1 MSLPPSTIPVECL
14 PLQDNIAALVVGA
27 LPQPVPPLAEAALRA
42 DAPDPAAPLAV
53 AALVVLVKGTSVLPH
68 LVLPHVQQ
76 HGPPVRLNL
85 VETRASAGLL
95 AHPLV
100 VAAPVPLR
108 HLALP
113 VGLGIC
119 ATALVVLALVDVASE
134 LPLRVPVIAGPH
146 GAHAA
151 GLLAH
156 REAVPIP
163 PGMPSLLVLLA
174 VSLRLPPLAVLHGR
188 LSLRPVDHKPLR
200 LVVVAPLDTLLA
212 VAGLRAAAREPGAR
226 PAIPTLDALPIS
238 APAFVHPADGDSTHE
253 GTPAPVFGHFK
264 LQLVDTFASTGLLTL
279 GPVVPTPVT
288 ILVAAVAPRFPV
300 GADICDFLPVV
311 GFTHRL
317 LCVAAL
323 GAAAGAGCCDQGV
336 LLHLLLVLSDVGL
349 GALHAVGSLRLLGA
363 LHRTGRQFLPILAL
377 PDHHCGV
384 CCRCSEHREDEGRS
398 DHLLAAALAR
408 VGLLGL
414 HGGSLG
420 ILLLLGLVGLYLLLG
435 GLGLPLQLGC
445 LCGLG
450 LGGGPGLGGLL
461 DSLLAVLL
469 ELLPVL
475 LDLGLG
481 GLLLLV
487 DAGGPRLAEAA
498 SLGTR
503 PLQPGISP
511 AASTRRPL
519 AVPTSLP
526 PSTIPVECLP
536 LQDNI
541 AALVV
546 GALPQ
551 PVPPLAEAALR
562 ADAPDPAAPL
572 AVAALV
578 VLVKG
583 TSVLPHLVL
592 PHVQQHGPPVRLNL
606 VDTRASAGLLAHPL
620 VVAAPVPLRHL
631 ALPVGLGICATALVV
646 LALVDVASELP
657 LRVPVI
663 AGPHGAHAAG
673 LLAQREAV
681 PIPPGMPSLL
691 VLLAVALRLPPLAV
705 LHGRLNLRPV
715 DHKPLRLVVVAPLD
729 TLLAV
734 AGLRAAA
741 REPGA
746 RPAIPTLD
754 ALPISAPAF
763 VHPADG
769 DSTHEGTPA
778 PVFGHFK
785 LQLVDTF
792 ASTGL
797 LTLGPVVP
805 TPVTILVA
813 AVAPRFP
820 VGADICDFLPVV
832 GFTHRL
838 LCVAALGAAAGAG
851 CCDQGVLLHLLL
863 VLSDVGLGA
872 LHA

>member
-1 MSLPPSTIPVECL
+1 MASTAATEPREPFLSAFSILTESGCL
-14 PLQDNIAALVVGA
+14 G
-27 LPQPVPPLAEAALRA
+27 
-42 DAPDPAAPLAV
+42 
-53 AALVVLVKGTSVLPH
+53 
-68 LVLPHVQQ
+68 
-76 HGPPVRLNL
+76 
-85 VETRASAGLL
+85 
-95 AHPLV
+95 
-100 VAAPVPLR
+100 
-108 HLALP
+108 
-113 VGLGIC
+113 
-119 ATALVVLALVDVASE
+119 ATALVALETTVGRVTEGLATPPRLHEADDAACTAFVAGCAA
-134 LPLRVPVIAGPH
+134 P
-146 GAHAA
+146 HAA
-151 GLLAH
+151 
-156 REAVPIP
+156 AVDIT
-163 PGMPSLLVLLA
+163 A
-174 VSLRLPPLAVLHGR
+174 RL
-188 LSLRPVDHKPLR
+188 
-200 LVVVAPLDTLLA
+200 
-212 VAGLRAAAREPGAR
+212 AGL
-226 PAIPTLDALPIS
+226 DSPI
-238 APAFVHPADGDSTHE
+238 F
-253 GTPAPVFGHFK
+253 
-264 LQLVDTFASTGLLTL
+264 
-279 GPVVPTPVT
+279 
-288 ILVAAVAPRFPV
+288 
-300 GADICDFLPVV
+300 
-311 GFTHRL
+311 
-317 LCVAAL
+317 
-323 GAAAGAGCCDQGV
+323 
-336 LLHLLLVLSDVGL
+336 
-349 GALHAVGSLRLLGA
+349 
-363 LHRTGRQFLPILAL
+363 
-377 PDHHCGV
+377 
-384 CCRCSEHREDEGRS
+384 
-398 DHLLAAALAR
+398 
-408 VGLLGL
+408 
-414 HGGSLG
+414 
-420 ILLLLGLVGLYLLLG
+420 
-435 GLGLPLQLGC
+435 
-445 LCGLG
+445 
-450 LGGGPGLGGLL
+450 GGGPLG
-461 DSLLAVLL
+461 
-469 ELLPVL
+469 
-475 LDLGLG
+475 DLGDLF
-481 GLLLLV
+481 LT
-487 DAGGPRLAEAA
+487 GGPRLAEAA
-498 SLGTR
+498 SLGAR

-872 LHA
+872 LHAVGSLRLLGALHRTGRQFLPILALPDHHCGVCCRCSEHREDEGRSDHLLAAALARVGLPGLHGGSIGILLLLGLVGLHLLLGSLGLPLQLGCLRGLGLGSGPGLGSFLDSLLAVLLELLAVLLDLGLGGLLLLVDAGGTRLAEAASLGARPLQPGISPAASTRRPLAVPTSLPPSTIPVECLPLQDNIAALVVGALPQPVPPLAEAALRADAPDPAAPLAVAALVVLVKGTSVLPHLVLPHVQQHGPPVRLNLVDTRASAGLLAHPLVVAAPVPLRHLALPVGLGICATALVVLALVDVASELPLRVPVIAGPH